1 MPALEQCSRRA
12 GRDREDPHSSLR
24 DAANPSGE
32 FDCARLREMLVGKYA
47 EAKGSSIVKSPL
59 ANQGIL
65 EGEGRVHA
73 YFHVVRKASQRF
85 LFEPGRQ
92 LSRINSGR
100 TLVFGIAFV
109 AAAICAFGL
118 FCDVLR
124 WNALEWGIVA
134 SSAIFYPVAYC
145 VLFRFIGGQFAEE
158 FRQPGTTRAAIW
170 VTIGYLCIAF
180 LAESFAVPVVDYPS
194 AYEAFAAAQQEFG
207 DSPVELLRQLGILSS
222 VAEGMTNWGAS
233 QAADTSPYLYAG
245 LKIFLNA
252 LSLAAVGSMLGA
264 CSISKT
270 ELRRMFADFPDDTA
284 DLAGSGDAK
293 PKSVL
298 RYYYA
303 VVGACMPVLLLVL
316 LLCVNVHLQEASDH
330 GELSFVKNFA
340 SSAVNLT
347 VCIID
352 GEPYDAQ
359 VLQAARDEALDELNK
374 LSAEAKET
382 LVPLVNASFDARID
396 NIDGYLDD
404 YYSLPADYERLVN
417 LVGGNVEE
425 FAAQRLQE
433 RIDSGIDDS
442 ELASKLEEYSAQ
454 SQAIL
459 DRFESAKA
467 SSKIE
472 GVPEWLVKS
481 KDVVDATLFD
491 ETIEPDRKL
500 LSLGQR
506 FGVSAAAGTAAGVAT
521 KAVSK
526 KLIERTVEK
535 QFFKNV
541 VSRITSV
548 LASRAAG
555 GVVGAA
561 IGTAAGPV
569 GTILGAAA
577 GTAASIGVDYA
588 LLKVDESQNRES
600 YKEQITDAIEEERAE
615 VLSLLE

>member
-1 MPALEQCSRRA
+1 M
-12 GRDREDPHSSLR
+12 
-24 DAANPSGE
+24 
-32 FDCARLREMLVGKYA
+32 
-47 EAKGSSIVKSPL
+47 
-59 ANQGIL
+59 
-65 EGEGRVHA
+65 
-73 YFHVVRKASQRF
+73 
-85 LFEPGRQ
+85 
-92 LSRINSGR
+92 
-100 TLVFGIAFV
+100 
-109 AAAICAFGL
+109 
-118 FCDVLR
+118 
-124 WNALEWGIVA
+124 
-134 SSAIFYPVAYC
+134 C
-145 VLFRFIGGQFAEE
+145 V
-158 FRQPGTTRAAIW
+158 
-170 VTIGYLCIAF
+170 
-180 LAESFAVPVVDYPS
+180 
-194 AYEAFAAAQQEFG
+194 
-207 DSPVELLRQLGILSS
+207 
-222 VAEGMTNWGAS
+222 
-233 QAADTSPYLYAG
+233 
-245 LKIFLNA
+245 
-252 LSLAAVGSMLGA
+252 
-264 CSISKT
+264 
-270 ELRRMFADFPDDTA
+270 
-284 DLAGSGDAK
+284 
-293 PKSVL
+293 
-298 RYYYA
+298 
-303 VVGACMPVLLLVL
+303 
-316 LLCVNVHLQEASDH
+316 
-330 GELSFVKNFA
+330 
-340 SSAVNLT
+340 
-347 VCIID
+347 ID

-359 VLQAARDEALDELNK
+359 VLQAARDEASSELEK
-374 LSAEAKET
+374 LSTEAKET

-433 RIDSGIDDS
+433 KIDSGIDDS
-442 ELASKLEEYSAQ
+442 ELALKLEEYSAQ

-472 GVPEWLVKS
+472 EVPEWLMKS

-491 ETIEPDRKL
+491 ETIEPDQKL

-588 LLKVDESQNRES
+588 LLKVDEGQNRES

>member
-1 MPALEQCSRRA
+1 MQW
-12 GRDREDPHSSLR
+12 REPV
-24 DAANPSGE
+24 
-32 FDCARLREMLVGKYA
+32 M
-47 EAKGSSIVKSPL
+47 SIVMNHSEQLPKE
-59 ANQGIL
+59 L
-65 EGEGRVHA
+65 EGRHWACYAAKVAALFLLLGAFAVFGSHMHAFGVAVLWALLSCLSALGYA
-73 YFHVVRKASQRF
+73 YFLVVRKASQRF
-85 LFEPGRQ
+85 LFESGRQ
-92 LSRINSGR
+92 LFRINSGR
-100 TLVFGIAFV
+100 ILAFGIAFV
-109 AAAICAFGL
+109 AAAICVFGL
-118 FCDVLR
+118 FCDILR
-124 WNALEWGIVA
+124 WNALDWGIVV
-134 SSAIFYPVAYC
+134 SGAIFYPVAYC
-145 VLFRFIGGQFAEE
+145 ILFRLVGGQFAEE
-158 FRQPGTTRAAIW
+158 FRQPGITRAAIW
-170 VTIGYLCIAF
+170 VTIAYLCVAF
-180 LAESFAVPVVDYPS
+180 LISGFAAPAVDYPS

-222 VAEGMTNWGAS
+222 VAEGMTNWGTS
-233 QAADTSPYLYAG
+233 RAAETSPYLYAA
-245 LKIFLNA
+245 LMIFLNA

-264 CSISKT
+264 CSISKA

-284 DLAGSGDAK
+284 GLAGSGDAK

-303 VVGACMPVLLLVL
+303 VVGACMPVLLLMF
-316 LLCVNVHLQEASDH
+316 LLCVNAHLQEASDR
-330 GELSFVKNFA
+330 GELSFVKSFA
-340 SSAVNLT
+340 SNAVNLT
-347 VCIID
+347 VCVID

-359 VLQAARDEALDELNK
+359 VLQAARDEASSELEK
-374 LSAEAKET
+374 LSTEAKET

-433 RIDSGIDDS
+433 KIDSDIDDS
-442 ELASKLEEYSAQ
+442 ELALKLEEYSAQ
-454 SQAIL
+454 SQAVL

-472 GVPEWLVKS
+472 EVPEWLMKS
-481 KDVVDATLFD
+481 KDVVDATIFD
-491 ETIEPDRKL
+491 EAIAPDQKL

-506 FGVSAAAGTAAGVAT
+506 FGVSAAVGTAAGVAT

-526 KLIERTVEK
+526 KLIERTAEK

-548 LASRAAG
+548 LASRATG

-577 GTAASIGVDYA
+577 GTAVSIGVDYA

-600 YKEQITDAIEEERAE
+600 YKEQITEAIEEERAE

>member
-1 MPALEQCSRRA
+1 
-12 GRDREDPHSSLR
+12 
-24 DAANPSGE
+24 
-32 FDCARLREMLVGKYA
+32 MLVGKYA
-47 EAKGSSIVKSPL
+47 EAKGGSIVKSLL
-59 ANQGIL
+59 ANSGIL

>member
-1 MPALEQCSRRA
+1 M
-12 GRDREDPHSSLR
+12 
-24 DAANPSGE
+24 
-32 FDCARLREMLVGKYA
+32 
-47 EAKGSSIVKSPL
+47 SIVMNHSEKLSKE
-59 ANQGIL
+59 L
-65 EGEGRVHA
+65 EVRHWACYAAKAAALFLLLGAFAVFGSQMHAFGVAVLWALLSCLSALGYA

-145 VLFRFIGGQFAEE
+145 VLFRLIGGQFAEE

-222 VAEGMTNWGAS
+222 VAEGMTNWGTS

-270 ELRRMFADFPDDTA
+270 ELRRMFADFSDDTA
-284 DLAGSGDAK
+284 DRTANDGARSK
-293 PKSVL
+293 PAL
-298 RYYYA
+298 RFRYA
-303 VVGACMPVLLLVL
+303 AVGACMPVLLLVL
-316 LLCVNVHLQEASDH
+316 LLCMNAHLQEASDR
-330 GELSFVKNFA
+330 GELSFVKSFA
-340 SSAVNLT
+340 SNAVNLT
-347 VCIID
+347 VCVID

-359 VLQAARDEALDELNK
+359 VLQAARDEALDELDK

-417 LVGGNVEE
+417 LVGGNAEE

-433 RIDSGIDDS
+433 KIDSGIDDS
-442 ELASKLEEYSAQ
+442 ELALKLEEYSVQ

-481 KDVVDATLFD
+481 KDAVSATLFD
-491 ETIEPDRKL
+491 ETIEPDQKL

-548 LASRAAG
+548 LASRATG

-561 IGTAAGPV
+561 IGTTAGPV
-569 GTILGAAA
+569 GTILGVAA
-577 GTAASIGVDYA
+577 GTAVSIGVDYA

-600 YKEQITDAIEEERAE
+600 YKEQITEAIEEERAE